1 MGVDIHEPFSMLFG
15 AMTWRSGIGFDAHRC
30 VAGRPLVLGGVT
42 IPCDF
47 GLDAH
52 SDGDVL
58 AHAILD
64 ALLGAANLGDKG
76 LLFPPSDPHYLNIR
90 SLILLER
97 AARLLETSRTR
108 IENVD
113 ATVICERPRLQEFI
127 PRMRDEIAAA
137 LDVRPSQVS
146 VKATTSEGLG
156 FTGRGEGIAAL
167 AVATLAFSEHHD
179 AV

>member
-1 MGVDIHEPFSMLFG
+1 
-15 AMTWRSGIGFDAHRC
+15 MTWRSGIGFDAHRC

-64 ALLGAANLGDKG
+64 ALLGAAALGDKG
-76 LLFPPSDPHYLNIR
+76 SLFPPSDPQYKNIR
-90 SLILLER
+90 SMILLER
-97 AARLLETSRTR
+97 AAALLKENRFR
-108 IENVD
+108 IANVD
-113 ATVICERPRLQEFI
+113 ATVICERPRLLEYV
-127 PRMRDEIAAA
+127 PHMKREIAAA
-137 LDVRPSQVS
+137 LRMELARIS
-146 VKATTSEGLG
+146 VKATTAEGMG

-167 AVATLAFSEHHD
+167 ATVMLSHGENDD
-179 AV
+179 AA